1 MNNTD
6 LIYLIKHFMHNE
18 LKAVE
23 EVIYSP
29 LSEFANLIKVLQSCQ
44 GKVVFIGVGKSG
56 IIARKLAATFA
67 STGTPSFFVHGTE
80 AVHGDLGMVAKDDV
94 VIISNSG
101 ETAEILATL
110 PSLKKMGN
118 YLISFTRSHHSSLA
132 ISCDLSVEIPVKSE
146 ADNLGL
152 APSCS
157 STVVL
162 VVGDAVALALSELK
176 KFTRADFGL
185 YHPGGALGIKANS

>member
-23 EVIYSP
+23 EVIDSP

-44 GKVVFIGVGKSG
+44 GKVVIGVGKSG

-94 VIISNSG
+94 VILISNSG

>member
-1 MNNTD
+1 M
-6 LIYLIKHFMHNE
+6 L
-18 LKAVE
+18 V
-23 EVIYSP
+23 SP
-29 LSEFANLIKVLQSCQ
+29 VLLPENSQQ
-44 GKVVFIGVGKSG
+44 
-56 IIARKLAATFA
+56 LFA

-94 VIISNSG
+94 VILISNSG

-176 KFTRADFGL
+176 NLLVLISA
-185 YHPGGALGIKANS
+185 YIIQEVHSALKQIHNFKI

>member
-6 LIYLIKHFMHNE
+6 LIHLIKHFMHNE

-23 EVIYSP
+23 EVIDSP

-94 VIISNSG
+94 VILISNSG
-101 ETAEILATL
+101 ETAEI
-110 PSLKKMGN
+110 
-118 YLISFTRSHHSSLA
+118 H
-132 ISCDLSVEIPVKSE
+132 
-146 ADNLGL
+146 
-152 APSCS
+152 
-157 STVVL
+157 
-162 VVGDAVALALSELK
+162 GDTA
-176 KFTRADFGL
+176 
-185 YHPGGALGIKANS
+185 

>member
-56 IIARKLAATFA
+56 IIARKLAATFPVPELPRFLF
-67 STGTPSFFVHGTE
+67 TKVRKRYT
-80 AVHGDLGMVAKDDV
+80 
-94 VIISNSG
+94 
-101 ETAEILATL
+101 ATL
-110 PSLKKMGN
+110 EWWRKTML
-118 YLISFTRSHHSSLA
+118 
-132 ISCDLSVEIPVKSE
+132 LSYFKQW
-146 ADNLGL
+146 
-152 APSCS
+152 
-157 STVVL
+157 
-162 VVGDAVALALSELK
+162 
-176 KFTRADFGL
+176 
-185 YHPGGALGIKANS
+185 